1 MQVGLHQFKSHSI
14 EWLLEAVHSGDHS
27 RSSLARQ
34 LCEQEQ
40 WRNANG
46 EYCITQAHG
55 ALVKISKR
63 LGFALPQVVRTD
75 RSLWSGE
82 IQVSG
87 ELQHLGKVELELIE
101 TLEQHRQ
108 WRAMIECHHYRGW
121 KKVPGNQL
129 HYWLKSS
136 RYGIVGGLSF
146 QAASWHQRARD
157 EYIGWSPRA
166 RVEHMDEVI
175 RNGRFLILPGVRV
188 QGLASFALREATD
201 QVVDDW
207 QRVYGRRVLLAYS
220 YVGSE
225 YSGTCYRKAG
235 WSLAGKSSGI
245 PPAGG
250 GARLEVDK
258 KTVWVYPLGEG

>member
-136 RYGIVGGLSF
+136 RYGILGGLSF

-157 EYIGWSPRA
+157 EYIGWSQRA

-175 RNGRFLILPGVRV
+175 HNGRFLILPGVR
-188 QGLASFALREATD
+188 GCRDWPASLCGRQLIKWWMIGNECMGVGCCWRIVMWAVSIRVPVIARRD
-201 QVVDDW
+201 GVWRANPVVYHRLVGE
-207 QRVYGRRVLLAYS
+207 RVWRWTKRRYGCIR
-220 YVGSE
+220 
-225 YSGTCYRKAG
+225 
-235 WSLAGKSSGI
+235 
-245 PPAGG
+245 
-250 GARLEVDK
+250 
-258 KTVWVYPLGEG
+258 